1 MQKTHPQK
9 ADTRKRSIQTDTK
22 TFCLHWVHPY
32 CNSTVLAEQLLS
44 LPREK
49 NCANYPKMWFGI
61 TTAPVAQNPADE
73 LRWTKAAADTGEQ
86 HPCAYSWPTDTRG
99 ADPEFLL
106 LRLSREP
113 TKSILPVLGHFIP
126 SDEKRSW
133 TCQHHTAVTAFSSPK
148 YSSLAQSVINKEGN
162 RFVFFP
168 SSINS
173 QIENMN
179 RLFKKSISRNS
190 SGVIFKWHNSKA
202 SLASG

>member
-9 ADTRKRSIQTDTK
+9 ADSRKRSIQTDTK

-32 CNSTVLAEQLLS
+32 CNSTVLAKQLLS
-44 LPREK
+44 LHGE

-61 TTAPVAQNPADE
+61 TTAPVAQHSADE
-73 LRWTKAAADTGEQ
+73 LQWTKAPADTGEQ
-86 HPCAYSWPTDTRG
+86 HPYAYSWPADTKGTD
-99 ADPEFLL
+99 PQFLL

-148 YSSLAQSVINKEGN
+148 YSSLAQSVINKEGSC
-162 RFVFFP
+162 FF
-168 SSINS
+168 
-173 QIENMN
+173 
-179 RLFKKSISRNS
+179 F
-190 SGVIFKWHNSKA
+190 FFSKFHK
-202 SLASG
+202 